1 MSIVHPVHS
10 VPPRQLFHDFLRQ
23 HFGGDADRLL
33 AQFEKYL
40 QELYEWNR
48 KVNLVS
54 RKMPVQDYWTHH
66 FLDSLLVFNCM
77 DIKSGEVLDFGT
89 GGGLP
94 GLPVKLARPELRLTL
109 LDSVG
114 KKIRCLQ
121 ELIAALSITDC
132 EAVWSRLEDYSGRR
146 FDLVLCR
153 SVRLEPAFIAPLHR
167 LLKEDGKVVFY
178 KAQQLDDVSV
188 LPEISIC
195 DVSRPELG
203 TRQMVIAPR
212 RSFEAYLKTN
222 RHG

>member
-1 MSIVHPVHS
+1 MTEAIQPQ
-10 VPPRQLFHDFLRQ
+10 QLFHAFLKQ
-23 HFGGDADRLL
+23 HFPEEADKLL
-33 AQFEKYL
+33 PRFETYL
-40 QELYEWNR
+40 QELYSRNQS
-48 KVNLVS
+48 VNLVS

-94 GLPVKLARPELRLTL
+94 GLPLKLARDQLSLTL

-121 ELIAALSITDC
+121 EIIAVLQLKDC
-132 EAVWSRLEDYSGRR
+132 QAVWSRLEDFNGRR

-153 SVRLEPAFIAPLHR
+153 SVRLEPAFIEPLHR
-167 LLKEDGKVVFY
+167 LLKKDGKVVFY
-178 KAQQLDDVSV
+178 KAQQLEDVSI
-188 LPEISIC
+188 LPGISSF

-203 TRQMVIAPR
+203 KRQIVIAPQ
-212 RSFEAYLKTN
+212 RSFETYLKTN
-222 RHG
+222 RLG